1 MQQTDGEFFAGLEG
15 GCGYLCPETCGAC
28 EALTPGSVMIILL
41 GRMLTVTTAKIIP
54 VALLYTNNVSR
65 RRHMLLVRL
74 LAVLV
79 VIVAPPMIHAT
90 FLVTI
95 AMDRL

>member
-1 MQQTDGEFFAGLEG
+1 MYVQRHAGLVK
-15 GCGYLCPETCGAC
+15 
-28 EALTPGSVMIILL
+28 ALTPDSVMTILL
-41 GRMLTVTTAKIIP
+41 GRMLTVTTANIITVVP
-54 VALLYTNNVSR
+54 LYMNNVSR
-65 RRHMLLVRL
+65 QRHMLLVRL

-79 VIVAPPMIHAT
+79 VIVAPPMMHVT